1 MVDTPVIKGLL
12 GSPVLAFKDVIT
24 PHGESVVM
32 AEGNKKTLS
41 EKQVDANTAQNI
53 AKAKEL
59 NQDTVKCMEYAVSR
73 YTKVIPES
81 LNAPYG
87 DGVLG
92 TVFILSMAKEYKY
105 GNGRELVAIADGG
118 KNQWDKPVKYVR
130 FFTHYAATDKMP
142 NGTLKP
148 ADKTYTFSHE
158 KAKEMWET
166 KIKEGYKRVQ

>member
-1 MVDTPVIKGLL
+1 MPVVDTTLIKGLL

-32 AEGNKKTLS
+32 AEGNKKTMS
-41 EKQVDANTAQNI
+41 EKQIDPNTAQN
-53 AKAKEL
+53 KL
-59 NQDTVKCMEYAVSR
+59 NADTVMCMEYAVSR

-87 DGVLG
+87 DGVLS
-92 TVFILSMAKEYKY
+92 TVYILSMAKEYKY
-105 GNGRELVAIADGG
+105 GHGAELIAIADGG

-130 FFTHYAATDKMP
+130 FFAHYAATDKMP
-142 NGTLKP
+142 SGTLKP
-148 ADKTYTFSHE
+148 NDKTYTFSHE
-158 KAKEMWET
+158 KAKEMWES